1 MILTHKLSWQERLWR
16 ILCPNRCLGC
26 FRVLPPEQLFCK
38 ACQKELPGEPISRD
52 FLLPPDG
59 EGRPWGQ
66 GRLSVLS
73 PLSYRGSFRTTLYRM
88 KFQGESSLAQPL
100 GWVMADAAKSFHRS
114 FQGVAY
120 VPMSPAKLKRRGYNQ
135 SALLA
140 KWVARE
146 LRLPCL
152 DLLEQCR
159 ETETQ
164 HGLARAQRSDNVRGA
179 YQGLDAA
186 EGKDLLLVDDVVT
199 TGATLRSCAVALY
212 QAGARSVWGLCAMD
226 AGGED
231 VQAPFH
237 LEEEEWSMFRKGG
250 TTRDPSIF

>member
-88 KFQGESSLAQPL
+88 KFRGESSLAQPL

-120 VPMSPAKLKRRGYNQ
+120 VPMSSAKLKRRGYNQ

-146 LRLPCL
+146 LGLPCL

-186 EGKDLLLVDDVVT
+186 EGKDLLLVDDR
-199 TGATLRSCAVALY
+199 GHLAF
-212 QAGARSVWGLCAMD
+212 LC
-226 AGGED
+226 
-231 VQAPFH
+231 
-237 LEEEEWSMFRKGG
+237 GG
-250 TTRDPSIF
+250 TLPGGSQVRVGPLRHGRRWGGCPGAVSPGGGRVEYVPERRNHP